1 MSSKNLRDYSCLSF
15 DCYGTLV
22 DWETGF
28 IEAFKPLTNRLDPSH
43 PLRIDAAV
51 LLQRYTHHET
61 KTQVDFPTLG
71 YSAVLEKAYEQVALE
86 CGLGETTTE
95 VDKTAFSATIGTWK
109 SFPDTID
116 ALRRLR
122 QHYKLVILSNVDR
135 TSFSNTLSG
144 PLGPAAPLFD
154 ATYVAEEIG
163 SYKPDLRNFTY
174 LIEHCKEELGVDKNH
189 ILHTAYSLPADLKP
203 AKQIGLHG
211 CLIERYPNIMGGDL
225 EAMKDQVALDF
236 RFGTLGDMADEVDRV
251 FSSDNAKAEST

>member
-1 MSSKNLRDYSCLSF
+1 MSSENLRDYSCLSF

-43 PLRIDAAV
+43 PLRKDAAV
-51 LLQRYTHHET
+51 LLKRYTHHET
-61 KTQVDFPTLG
+61 KIQADFPTLG
-71 YSAVLEKAYEQVALE
+71 YSAVLGKAYGEVALE

-95 VDKTAFSATIGTWK
+95 AEKTAFGATIGTWK

-122 QHYKLVILSNVDR
+122 QNYKLVILSNVDR
-135 TSFSNTLSG
+135 ASFSNTMSG
-144 PLGPAAPLFD
+144 PLGPAASLFD

-163 SYKPDLRNFTY
+163 SYKPNLRNFEY
-174 LIEHCKEELGVDKNH
+174 LIEHCRTELGFDNDQ

-203 AKQIGLHG
+203 AKQIGLRG

-225 EAMKDQVALDF
+225 EAMKDQVAVDF
-236 RFGTLGDMADEVDRV
+236 RFATLGDLADEVDRV
-251 FSSDNAKAEST
+251 FLSDNAKA